1 MKFFGLIWKNAWR
14 KKIRTSLTILSVFVA
29 FLLFVLLN
37 AIGHALTAGAPLA
50 AAERLIV
57 IDKITLINLLPVSYA
72 QRIASTPGVDGVAH
86 ATWFGGYYQDQR
98 NQFMQIPVQPDDYFG
113 LYPELR
119 MPPEQYEAW
128 KRNRTG
134 AVVGKA
140 LADTYGFKVGDRV
153 PIRGTIWPKKDGS
166 MLWEFDIESI
176 FTTDDPRG
184 NTAFMAFHYDYF
196 DEARRFGQGLVG
208 WYILRVAKG
217 ADPVEVANAID
228 TEFANSP
235 NETETS
241 TEAAFGQSF
250 AKQFGNIALII
261 TLILGAVF
269 FTLLLVAG
277 NTMSQSVRE
286 RIPELAVLKTVGFR
300 DSTLLGIVLSESVL
314 VMMIGGVL
322 GIGFGW
328 LAAQVIG
335 QQIAAFTGG
344 GVFLTPMALLVAVAL
359 MIGAGIAAGLFP
371 ALKAMRLSIVDA
383 LGRG

>member
-1 MKFFGLIWKNAWR
+1 VKFFGLIWKNAWR